1 MKLKSNVERKIN
13 NMEKNELLNLINTL
27 CLNNEDVVMFLNNYY
42 TNIKLDYEKINEKI
56 DKLFF
61 KNIVEYDKAI
71 NIYCSYKKRSNDCK
85 GLALIGLNLLKNL
98 IDYFEY
104 DYSSKNYKKIMDI
117 SEYVCEYIA
126 QVDDNYTLREMY
138 ESLVCQDEL
147 YEDMM
152 DIYYSYFD
160 E

>member
-42 TNIKLDYEKINEKI
+42 QNIKIDYEKINEKI

-71 NIYCSYKKRSNDCK
+71 NIYYT
-85 GLALIGLNLLKNL
+85 IIFFLKL
-98 IDYFEY
+98 CF
-104 DYSSKNYKKIMDI
+104 YKKII
-117 SEYVCEYIA
+117 
-126 QVDDNYTLREMY
+126 NK
-138 ESLVCQDEL
+138 
-147 YEDMM
+147 
-152 DIYYSYFD
+152 
-160 E
+160 